1 MIFVLPKS
9 RTEKTGFSDHTCCAF
24 SDDETDVGG
33 RDVASPGPQTLL
45 KRDSLQQRIR
55 AKLDLSDWAITSA
68 IKESFLGSPEP
79 KNHRPVS
86 WPTNH
91 IIMLNAFVLVRS

>member
-1 MIFVLPKS
+1 MFLPQS
-9 RTEKTGFSDHTCCAF
+9 RTEKTGFSDQTCCAF

-33 RDVASPGPQTLL
+33 RDGVASPGPQTLL

-79 KNHRPVS
+79 KNHRLVS

-91 IIMLNAFVLVRS
+91 MLNALVVLVRS